1 MSLATTPAGC
11 VAIPRAA
18 RGTTRG
24 GASARVLA
32 RASSSKRDDPSTR
45 SSHRYEREVDVGIAY
60 VSGRLAR
67 STVSLVASLAVLAPI
82 PGAIPPSTIERTAY
96 VDGADEIGASSS
108 RRHHHLT
115 NTMIGAAPANALE
128 LDPWKEGRA
137 RKAAQRAE
145 FQRKVDE
152 GYAKEAENRE
162 EKERLQ
168 TAYYAKASAS
178 RKARLQAQRN
188 GATEEEAEAA
198 GVAAGQRAFD
208 MTVQA
213 IDAEA
218 IALQAYE
225 QRNAELR
232 ATAEERNAE
241 QLAAEEAARE
251 VLDNEVKL
259 SSECVINPL
268 DDPGAVMCT

>member
-1 MSLATTPAGC
+1 MLLGA
-11 VAIPRAA
+11 PRA
-18 RGTTRG
+18 
-24 GASARVLA
+24 
-32 RASSSKRDDPSTR
+32 ASSSKRDDPSTR
-45 SSHRYEREVDVGIAY
+45 SSHRYEREVDVGIAH

-67 STVSLVASLAVLAPI
+67 STVSLVASIAVLAPI
-82 PGAIPPSTIERTAY
+82 PGAIPSSTIERTASID
-96 VDGADEIGASSS
+96 VADEIGASSS
-108 RRHHHLT
+108 RRHHDHLT
-115 NTMIGAAPANALE
+115 NTISIGAAPANALE

-137 RKAAQRAE
+137 RKAAQRAD

-208 MTVQA
+208 MTVHD

>member
-1 MSLATTPAGC
+1 MSLATTPAGR

-45 SSHRYEREVDVGIAY
+45 SSHDDEREVDVGIAH

-82 PGAIPPSTIERTAY
+82 PGAIPSSTIERTASFD
-96 VDGADEIGASSS
+96 VADEIGASSS
-108 RRHHHLT
+108 RRHHDHLIS
-115 NTMIGAAPANALE
+115 IGAAPANALE

-251 VLDNEVKL
+251 VLDTEVKL

>member
-1 MSLATTPAGC
+1 MCPG
-11 VAIPRAA
+11 VW
-18 RGTTRG
+18 
-24 GASARVLA
+24 
-32 RASSSKRDDPSTR
+32 RDPPCR
-45 SSHRYEREVDVGIAY
+45 SSRRI
-60 VSGRLAR
+60 
-67 STVSLVASLAVLAPI
+67 AVLAPI
-82 PGAIPPSTIERTAY
+82 PGAIPSSTIERAAY

-108 RRHHHLT
+108 RRHHDLT
-115 NTMIGAAPANALE
+115 NLISIGAAPANALE

-251 VLDNEVKL
+251 VLDDEVKL

>member
-1 MSLATTPAGC
+1 M
-11 VAIPRAA
+11 
-18 RGTTRG
+18 
-24 GASARVLA
+24 
-32 RASSSKRDDPSTR
+32 
-45 SSHRYEREVDVGIAY
+45 
-60 VSGRLAR
+60 
-67 STVSLVASLAVLAPI
+67 SLVASLAVLAPI
-82 PGAIPPSTIERTAY
+82 PGAIPSSTIERTAF

-108 RRHHHLT
+108 RRHHLT
-115 NTMIGAAPANALE
+115 STIPIGAAPANALE

-178 RKARLQAQRN
+178 RKAKLQAQRN

-251 VLDNEVKL
+251 VLDDEVKL

>member
-1 MSLATTPAGC
+1 M
-11 VAIPRAA
+11 
-18 RGTTRG
+18 
-24 GASARVLA
+24 
-32 RASSSKRDDPSTR
+32 
-45 SSHRYEREVDVGIAY
+45 
-60 VSGRLAR
+60 
-67 STVSLVASLAVLAPI
+67 SLVASLAVLAPI
-82 PGAIPPSTIERTAY
+82 PGAIPSSTIERAAY
-96 VDGADEIGASSS
+96 VDDADEIGASSS
-108 RRHHHLT
+108 RRHHDHLIS
-115 NTMIGAAPANALE
+115 IGAAPANALE

-152 GYAKEAENRE
+152 G
-162 EKERLQ
+162 
-168 TAYYAKASAS
+168 YAKASAS

-251 VLDNEVKL
+251 VLDDEVKL